1 MESHSS
7 WVDIPRESHFSLA
20 NIPFGIIT
28 TSYSVEKHAAV
39 AIGDHVLDLHEFA
52 SRSGFVELQDFTSA
66 QIATF
71 SQPTLNDFAAL
82 GQEVHSKVRKYLRD
96 VFLKESPFPDILRDN
111 IEAQRASLFQRD
123 QITMHL
129 PMKIGGYTDFFAG
142 KNHAYNCGC
151 IFRDPAKA
159 LQPNYLHLPVAYNS
173 RASSVV
179 VSGTDIRRPL
189 GQTLDTASASESIFG
204 PCRRLDM
211 ELELGAFLCKGNKLG
226 EPINVD
232 EAEQYIFGF
241 ILLND
246 WSARDI
252 QAWEAVPLGPF
263 NAKTFAT
270 TISPWVVLKDAL
282 EPFHAPGILN
292 ETKLHKYLQESR
304 KDNVYEINLEVE
316 LRSIDGDTAT
326 LSRTNAHNLVY
337 SFAQMIAH
345 HTIGGCPLEVGDLI
359 GSGTISG
366 TEPGTLGS
374 LLEASNGGKRAHHLS
389 PTINRTFLEDGDRV
403 TIRGWCGS
411 EKLELVGF
419 GECSGTILSASK
431 PAWLDT

>member
-1 MESHSS
+1 MGLSKIASNNNNNNNNNMGSHNS
-7 WVDIPRESHFSLA
+7 WLDIPRESHFSLA

-28 TSYSVEKHAAV
+28 ASSSANKHAAI

-52 SRSGFVELQDFTSA
+52 CRHGFAELQSLTSA

-71 SQPTLNDFAAL
+71 SEPTLNDFAAL

-96 VFLKESPFPDILRDN
+96 VFTKESPFPGVLRDN
-111 IEAQRASLFQRD
+111 VETQHASLLRRD
-123 QITMHL
+123 QVTLHL

-189 GQTLDTASASESIFG
+189 GQTLDAAASTSESIFG
-204 PCRRLDM
+204 PCRRLDI
-211 ELELGAFLCKGNKLG
+211 ELELGALLCKGNNLG
-226 EPINVD
+226 EPINVN

-241 ILLND
+241 VLLND

-282 EPFHAPGILN
+282 EPFHTRGILN
-292 ETKLHKYLQESR
+292 ETRLHPYLQESR
-304 KDNVYEINLEVE
+304 KDNVYDINLEVE
-316 LRSIDGDTAT
+316 LRCKLHRIYVS
-326 LSRTNAHNLVY
+326 
-337 SFAQMIAH
+337 
-345 HTIGGCPLEVGDLI
+345 LEVNADKNLLKQPTVI
-359 GSGTISG
+359 PQLCPARMVTISCI
-366 TEPGTLGS
+366 PL
-374 LLEASNGGKRAHHLS
+374 R
-389 PTINRTFLEDGDRV
+389 R
-403 TIRGWCGS
+403 
-411 EKLELVGF
+411 
-419 GECSGTILSASK
+419 
-431 PAWLDT
+431 